1 MRRRTFMSALAA
13 ATAAGPIAATGS
25 SEVRA
30 ASGDI
35 PAIEF
40 HSTSSLLDSSGGEL
54 TDSSIISVWAEDTA
68 SNHDADSNGDATIYS
83 SGTSIPLAATE
94 SNVVAFGSMLVE
106 DDTVWQHGNEEFVL
120 NAWDAQLGG
129 SGTVLFDE
137 GHNQYYDLASF
148 SKFESYAENNGY
160 TVTATSSLS
169 SDLGSADAA
178 VITSPATAFSSS
190 ELSAFSD
197 FVANGGVLFVHD
209 QSDYNDNDTTTNLN
223 DIASALGLSFRFNDD
238 EVVDAT
244 NNGGSDYLPLTS
256 QFNTAF
262 DYFTDREGLGLDKSK
277 TYTVDVTKV
286 SDGDTATVEFSDGTT
301 ESIRILGIDTPE
313 LSSHS
318 SAERIQE
325 WEGIEDLSYLQTW
338 GDNAKTF
345 GQDELGGKTVTL
357 AFDENEPIRD
367 TYDRVLGYLYYDADG
382 DGNRDDLYNYHAVEQ
397 GYARVY
403 GSGLTKHDK
412 FWRAEDTA
420 RSDSLNVWSESAP
433 DEAPTIRNRAVDDL
447 FFPQAASVKTASGGV
462 ADSRV
467 PVSAESTAT
476 QSGGYSYGG
485 DIPLAAVDEDAN
497 VAMVGSPLIDESYES
512 SEGFAV
518 DTSDYENFVFLTNLI
533 DYVSDRSGDVLIDG
547 GHGQF
552 DASYA
557 LSNDDAAYYGRYLEG
572 VDLSFDQVNHLDAF
586 DLSRWQ
592 AIIVT
597 TPVSAFT
604 SAEIDALTSFIA
616 DGGAVVLVG
625 AGTAPSGARSNL
637 NSLASSLGTDLRI
650 NGDQVTD
657 GTNNVDGDS
666 GIPTTTVFD
675 TSFPLFD
682 AYDGSTGGGNGG
694 GSGDGEISI
703 AQIHEDA
710 SGNDYNN
717 LDDEYV
723 VFENTGTGSIDLTG
737 WTVEDEASHTYSF
750 PGGFTLNAGAQ
761 VTLHTGTGSDTSTD
775 LYWGKTGSAVWNNGG
790 DTVYIYDDS
799 GALSTSKSY

>member
-13 ATAAGPIAATGS
+13 ATATGPIAATVS

-30 ASGDI
+30 ASGEI
-35 PAIEF
+35 PAVEF
-40 HSTSSLLDSSGGEL
+40 HSSSSLLDSSGGEL
-54 TDSSIISVWAEDTA
+54 TDSSAVSVWAEDTA

-83 SGTSIPLAATE
+83 SGTSIPLAVTE
-94 SNVVAFGSMLVE
+94 GNVVAFGSMLVE
-106 DDTVWQHGNEEFVL
+106 DGTVWQHGNEEFVL
-120 NAWDAQLGG
+120 NAWDAELGG
-129 SGTVLFDE
+129 SGIVLFDE
-137 GHNQYYDLASF
+137 GHGQYYDLASF

-190 ELSAFSD
+190 ELNDLAN
-197 FVANGGVLFVHD
+197 FVANGGTLFVHD
-209 QSDYNDNDTTTNLN
+209 QSDYNDNDTTANLN

-244 NNGGSDYLPLTS
+244 NNGGSDYKPLTS
-256 QFNTAF
+256 QFNTSF
-262 DYFTDREGLGLDKSK
+262 DYFTDREGLGLDKNK

-286 SDGDTATVEFSDGTT
+286 SDGDTATVEFDDGST

-325 WEGIEDLSYLQTW
+325 WEGIEELSYLQTW

-403 GSGLTKHDK
+403 GSGLTKHDD
-412 FWRAEDTA
+412 FWRAEDAA
-420 RSDSLNVWSESAP
+420 RSDSLNVWNESAP
-433 DEAPTIRNRAVDDL
+433 DAAPEIRNRAVDDL
-447 FFPQAASVKTASGGV
+447 FFPQTASVKTASGGV
-462 ADSRV
+462 ADSCV

-476 QSGGYSYGG
+476 QNGGYSYGS

-497 VAMVGSPLIDESYES
+497 IAMVGGPLIDESYES

-518 DTSDYENFVFLTNLI
+518 DTSNYENFVFLTNLI
-533 DYVSDRSGDVLIDG
+533 GYLSDRSGDILIDG

-552 DASYA
+552 DATYA

-572 VDLSFDQVNHLDAF
+572 VDLSFDQANHLDTF

-592 AIIVT
+592 AIVVT

-616 DGGAVVLVG
+616 DGGAVVLIG
-625 AGTAPSGARSNL
+625 AGTAPTSARSNL

-650 NGDQVTD
+650 NGDHVTD
-657 GTNNVDGDS
+657 GTNNVNGDS

-682 AYDGSTGGGNGG
+682 AYDGSTGGNGG
-694 GSGDGEISI
+694 GSGDGDISI

-723 VFENTGTGSIDLTG
+723 VFENTGTGSIDLSG
-737 WTVEDEASHTYSF
+737 WTVEDEVAHTYSF
-750 PGGFTLNAGAQ
+750 PSGFTLDAGAQ

-790 DTVYIYDDS
+790 DTVSVYDDS
-799 GALSTSKSY
+799 DALYTSKSY

>member
-13 ATAAGPIAATGS
+13 ATATGPIAATAS

-30 ASGDI
+30 ASGEI
-35 PAIEF
+35 PAVEF

-68 SNHDADSNGDATIYS
+68 SNHDADSNGDATLYS
-83 SGTSIPLAATE
+83 SGTSIPLAV
-94 SNVVAFGSMLVE
+94 SDDNVVAFGSMLV
-106 DDTVWQHGNEEFVL
+106 DDGTVWQHGNEEFVL
-120 NAWDAQLGG
+120 NAWDAELGG

-137 GHNQYYDLASF
+137 GHGQYYDLASF

-160 TVTATSSLS
+160 TVTATSSLA

-190 ELSAFSD
+190 ELNDLSN
-197 FVANGGVLFVHD
+197 FVASGGTLFVHD

-223 DIASALGLSFRFNDD
+223 NLASSLGLSFRFNDD

-244 NNGGSDYLPLTS
+244 NNGGSDYKPLTS
-256 QFNTAF
+256 QFNTSF

-286 SDGDTATVEFSDGTT
+286 SDGDTATVEFDDGST

-325 WEGIEDLSYLQTW
+325 WEGIEELSYLQTW

-403 GSGLTKHDK
+403 GSGLTKHDD
-412 FWRAEDTA
+412 FWRAEDAA
-420 RSDSLNVWSESAP
+420 RSDSRNVWSESDPDAAP
-433 DEAPTIRNRAVDDL
+433 EIRNRAVDDL

-476 QSGGYSYGG
+476 QNGGYSYGG

-533 DYVSDRSGDVLIDG
+533 DYLSDRSGDVLIDG

-572 VDLSFDQVNHLDAF
+572 VDLSFDQANHLDTF

-592 AIIVT
+592 AIVVT

-625 AGTAPSGARSNL
+625 AGTAPTSARSNL
-637 NSLASSLGTDLRI
+637 NDLASSLGTDLRI
-650 NGDQVTD
+650 NGDHVTD
-657 GTNNVDGDS
+657 GTNNVNGDS
-666 GIPTTTVFD
+666 DIPTTTVFD

-682 AYDGSTGGGNGG
+682 AYDGSTGGNGG
-694 GSGDGEISI
+694 GSGDGDISI

-717 LDDEYV
+717 LNDEYV
-723 VFENTGTGSIDLTG
+723 VFENSGTGAIDLSG
-737 WTVEDEASHTYSF
+737 WTVEDEASHIYSF
-750 PGGFTLNAGAQ
+750 PSGFTLDAGAQ
-761 VTLHTGTGSDTSTD
+761 VTLHTGTGTDTSTD

-790 DTVYIYDDS
+790 DTVSVYDDS
-799 GALSTSKSY
+799 DALYTSKSY